1 MRQLRNVL
9 ELVPPPTS
17 AGLEPKE
24 QRPHEFRPH
33 EFHPHEFRPLGAFEN
48 IFAAYCEEAVSTFT
62 LVADL
67 EGDITKTAVE
77 RALRQVQ
84 ARHPLL
90 AVGIRRDANERR
102 VFVRSARP
110 IPLKELPTGA
120 VPWELAAGLELR
132 RRFDVEEGPLMLASV
147 RFEPK
152 SVRMFFTFH
161 PSIADGTSAAFVIQ
175 DFARAL
181 NGERLGTY
189 IDAASLDRRLVSLPR
204 AFPVCPE
211 ATGPTGV
218 PRAVDRE
225 TLRRWGRGMS
235 AIPIVSSR
243 ALPRDV
249 TRRLREVARFH
260 DATVHSALSVALA
273 RTIGEVRE
281 SEGNVS
287 GRPVRL
293 MSPINLRR
301 MLGVKEECGLFVTA
315 GLTALDPVGDS
326 FWDEARKARAALEPY
341 MNSDAVHNMIGGM
354 MAFRENDDSPSGA
367 RAGFA
372 AGFDF
377 DAMLTNLGALPIKAR
392 HGRIRI
398 KAIAGP
404 IVLASVLD
412 EHVVG
417 AATLEDRLQLTYTS
431 ITPLPNLLERVEKKV
446 VGACAAW

>member
-1 MRQLRNVL
+1 M
-9 ELVPPPTS
+9 TGGCS
-17 AGLEPKE
+17 C
-24 QRPHEFRPH
+24 
-33 EFHPHEFRPLGAFEN
+33 
-48 IFAAYCEEAVSTFT
+48 AAH
-62 LVADL
+62 
-67 EGDITKTAVE
+67 G
-77 RALRQVQ
+77 
-84 ARHPLL
+84 
-90 AVGIRRDANERR
+90 
-102 VFVRSARP
+102 P

-132 RRFDVEEGPLMLASV
+132 RRFEVEEGPLMLASV

-152 SVRMFFTFH
+152 RVRMFFTFH
-161 PSIADGTSAAFVIQ
+161 PGIADGMSAAFVVQ

-181 NGERLGTY
+181 NGERLGTF
-189 IDAASLDRRLVSLPR
+189 IDAASLDRRLVTLPR
-204 AFPVCPE
+204 AFPTCLE
-211 ATGPTGV
+211 ETGPTGL

-235 AIPIVSSR
+235 ATPIVSSR
-243 ALPRDV
+243 ALARDV

-273 RTIGEVRE
+273 RSIGETRD
-281 SEGNVS
+281 SMDRGM
-287 GRPVRL
+287 GRPIRV
-293 MSPINLRR
+293 MSPIDLRR
-301 MLGVKEECGLFVTA
+301 MLGVAEECGLFVT
-315 GLTALDPVGDS
+315 GGMTVLDPVGDS
-326 FWDEARKARAALEPY
+326 FWDEARKARAALEPC

-354 MAFRENDDSPSGA
+354 MAFRENDDSPAGA

-377 DAMLTNLGALPIKAR
+377 DAMLTNLGDLPIRSR

-398 KAIAGP
+398 KAVAGP

-412 EHVVG
+412 EHVIG

-431 ITPLPNLLERVEKKV
+431 LTPLPNLLERVEKKV